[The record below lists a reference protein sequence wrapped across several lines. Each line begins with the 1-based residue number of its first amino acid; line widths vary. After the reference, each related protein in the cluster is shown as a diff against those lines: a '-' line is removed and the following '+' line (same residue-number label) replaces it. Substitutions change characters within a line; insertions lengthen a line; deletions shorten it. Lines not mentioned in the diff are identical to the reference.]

1 MKFLSLRIPAIIF
14 MIFVVLAFSKSVVSN
29 KNIQIKDG
37 RPNIL
42 IIMVDDMGY
51 SDLGAYGSEISTPN
65 IDKLASSGLMMNN
78 FYNAARCCP
87 TRASLLTGQY
97 QHKVGLTRNGESMT
111 FNGLTIAEALKQN
124 GYETAM
130 VGKWHLSK
138 AQPIKNQAEHLKWL
152 NHQYNPDTVYAD
164 VKTYPQNRGFDKF
177 YGIIWGVVNC
187 FDPFS
192 LVEGIKTVKTVSPD
206 YYTTHAFTDKA
217 IEYVNGFKSKPFF
230 MYLAYNAPHW
240 PVQAPEKTIKKY
252 ENTYLGGWDSLRRVR
267 YNQLL
272 KKKIIN
278 QEDYPYEKNEE
289 ASVKWNTLTA
299 SQKKNFSKRMA
310 THAAMVDEV
319 DQGVGKLIK
328 QLKLNGQ
335 YENTVIFFLSD
346 NGASPEFI
354 NLPGYDR
361 PSATRKGIKLQ
372 YGDVNYKDI
381 GSDISYT
388 TIGSGWANA
397 LNSPYRFWKAESYN
411 GGIKTPM
418 IISGPGVS
426 KGMNNSIALV
436 MDIMSTCLELSK
448 TTYPGIF
455 NGHKLSSI
463 DGHSLVSIMKGKKKN
478 NYDNLFFEHEGG
490 RALISGD
497 YKIVALRKGEWSLFN
512 IAKNK
517 TETLNLA
524 KTEPNK
530 LKEMELKWNSWAIEM
545 GLNNKSIP

>member
-252 ENTYLGGWDSLRRVR
+252 ENTYLGG
-267 YNQLL
+267 
-272 KKKIIN
+272 
-278 QEDYPYEKNEE
+278 
-289 ASVKWNTLTA
+289 
-299 SQKKNFSKRMA
+299 
-310 THAAMVDEV
+310 
-319 DQGVGKLIK
+319 
-328 QLKLNGQ
+328 
-335 YENTVIFFLSD
+335 
-346 NGASPEFI
+346 
-354 NLPGYDR
+354 
-361 PSATRKGIKLQ
+361 
-372 YGDVNYKDI
+372 
-381 GSDISYT
+381 
-388 TIGSGWANA
+388 
-397 LNSPYRFWKAESYN
+397 
-411 GGIKTPM
+411 
-418 IISGPGVS
+418 
-426 KGMNNSIALV
+426 
-436 MDIMSTCLELSK
+436 
-448 TTYPGIF
+448 
-455 NGHKLSSI
+455 
-463 DGHSLVSIMKGKKKN
+463 
-478 NYDNLFFEHEGG
+478 
-490 RALISGD
+490 
-497 YKIVALRKGEWSLFN
+497 
-512 IAKNK
+512 
-517 TETLNLA
+517 
-524 KTEPNK
+524 
-530 LKEMELKWNSWAIEM
+530 
-545 GLNNKSIP
+545 

>member
-1 MKFLSLRIPAIIF
+1 MKFLNLRILAIVF
-14 MIFVVLAFSKSVVSN
+14 MIVVVLAFSKSVVSN

-65 IDKLASSGLMMNN
+65 IDQLASSGLMMNN

-138 AQPIKNQAEHLKWL
+138 AQPIKNQSKHLMWL
-152 NHQYNPDTVYAD
+152 NHQYNPDTLYAD
-164 VKTYPQNRGFDKF
+164 VKTYPQNRGFEKF

-187 FDPFS
+187 YDPFS
-192 LVEGIKTVKTVSPD
+192 LVDGIKSVSSVAPD
-206 YYTTHAFTDKA
+206 FYTTHAFTDKA

-272 KKKIIN
+272 RKKIIN
-278 QEDYPYEKNEE
+278 QKDYPYENNEE
-289 ASVKWNTLTA
+289 ASVKWNTLNP

-328 QLKLNGQ
+328 QLKINGQ
-335 YENTVIFFLSD
+335 YDNTVIFFLSD
-346 NGASPEFI
+346 NGASPEFV

-372 YGDVNYKDI
+372 YGDVNYQDI

-388 TIGSGWANA
+388 SIGSGWANA

-426 KGMNNSIALV
+426 KGMNNSIAHV
-436 MDIMSTCLELSK
+436 MDIMPTCLELSK
-448 TTYPGIF
+448 TSYPDTF

-463 DGHSLVSIMKGKKKN
+463 DGHSLVSMMKGTKKN

-524 KTEPNK
+524 KSEPNK
-530 LKEMELKWNSWAIEM
+530 LQEMEVKWNSWANQM
-545 GLNNKSIP
+545 GLINQSRP